1 MHILLRLFHLGNF
14 SKVLESS
21 QKMIPLHSVLQA
33 GGASNR
39 NVLSAAIL
47 GIQEALKNSD
57 WTTRK
62 AASVALGEIAASS
75 GSFLGSFKASC
86 IRSLESCRF
95 DKVSYYTIHKYI
107 EKMNLQ
113 SLFHIIWKI
122 EFYNC

>member
-1 MHILLRLFHLGNF
+1 MVPF
-14 SKVLESS
+14 VY
-21 QKMIPLHSVLQA
+21 VLQA

-39 NVLSAAIL
+39 NVLSAAML

-62 AASVALGEIAASS
+62 AASVALGDIATSC

-95 DKVSYYTIHKYI
+95 DKVGPIAYI
-107 EKMNLQ
+107 NIVE
-113 SLFHIIWKI
+113 I
-122 EFYNC
+122 